1 MSKKNDISIPS
12 ADELYKKAK
21 KLQPALLKRADQT
34 AELRR
39 LPDET
44 IQDFKDLGFFKIL
57 QPIRWGGYEMD
68 PVFLQKE
75 MICWSN
81 N

>member
-44 IQDFKDLGFFKIL
+44 IQDLKI
-57 QPIRWGGYEMD
+57 
-68 PVFLQKE
+68 
-75 MICWSN
+75 
-81 N
+81 